1 MRLAPAPIQLAAFTI
16 LIAALLLFGAG
27 EMAGAQDEQ
36 PDAVEPDVIVSAD
49 STDPDSVDPDSD
61 EPLNSHPRVLSIEMR
76 RYDKRDGQPY
86 GIGDEINFTI
96 KFSHN
101 TRCSGKE
108 NAVSFNFG
116 IDSDTALMAVPLRG
130 SNVKGWNGKQWWFAY
145 KVEEGDF
152 DANGI
157 DIPAGAFALTGDV
170 STNDCRV
177 IDVSGVLDQGPLSDH
192 RVDGVRPVVNGAQ
205 VAHGSLNLTFD
216 EDLDEG
222 SVPAPEAFTVTVN
235 GLDRAVSRVIVDG
248 QTVMLL
254 LSSPVAAGEEV
265 TVAYAVPERDPIQDL
280 ARNDANE
287 IDERTLTHST
297 DAPEVLSVRYLTEP
311 GDDRTYRAG
320 DLIEVQVRFN
330 AVVTVDQSGGT
341 PSVRVAIDPGPRQ
354 ALYVSGSN
362 TPELVFAY
370 EVQAGDFDDNG
381 IWINRNRLELNGG
394 AIAAGS
400 VDADLGH
407 GAILIGD
414 GPVIR
419 VDGVSSIAAATT
431 GRETATVSATVPK
444 SGSVYLRYRPRGQ
457 KEWQEGPPASA
468 SAPGTVEI
476 ELSGLRPNAA
486 YQIQMSQDESFALG
500 LFPLEF
506 SNRPSDLDFGL
517 PGVNNEPRGIWGN
530 DDTLWISN
538 DGYQPHNKV
547 FAYARSDGLR
557 NSSLDFDVDA
567 VGNDRPL
574 GIWSDGIR
582 MFVVD
587 GDDFEVYAY
596 LLSDRSRDAD
606 RDLTLAGDHEG
617 PRGIWG
623 NDETFWVSSETERRL
638 FAYTRSDGSRNPDL
652 DIYLADAG
660 NTDARG
666 VWSDG
671 DIIWIVDR
679 DDRKVYAYHL
689 GSKVRQPHL
698 DIALHRS
705 NQEAMGLWG
714 DSGFLYVVNGGKG
727 GRKVFAYYLPEPEP
741 EPRVSAVTLS
751 AITPVSAIAT
761 AWVSYHGDTEHTI
774 HLRYRPSTVA
784 QWTDAAGQRAVAS
797 TKSALTRLGGVQRR
811 LDHGQRAVASARFAL
826 TGLGSEP
833 RFVVQASL
841 DGTFSDGTE
850 HTVELLL
857 RPAADDFLLEAGNT
871 DARGVWSDGD
881 TWWVVNDGDSGN
893 DRVYAYDAATKAYR
907 AEKSFDLDAANTAPQ
922 GVFADADTMWIA
934 DRRDRVH
941 GYAIAD
947 GPSYGTADSAVG
959 GELNTGNGHPAG
971 LWSDGSTMWVVGH
984 VRERLFAYD
993 LHESGAVVERDQ
1005 STEFDLATNYK
1016 APRGMWSD
1024 GTTVWVVDGARHHI
1038 FAYGLSAAGFGQR
1051 QPARE
1056 IRLAPEN
1063 RDPWGIWSDGAKL
1076 WVADSGDDRVY
1087 AYYLPPA
1094 PRGAVVG
1101 VAFDRI
1107 SRTSADITVAV
1118 NSPDS
1123 ESTTVT
1129 LSYSSEPGTITDTD
1143 VEISG
1148 STAVFE
1154 LTGLSEDTHY
1164 EVSAVVDD
1172 GDPIA
1177 TGGFKTQSRADVVQS
1192 YFKNR
1197 FVPTREAAWPWVRET
1212 YDEMRRRNLTPRAPA
1227 GGGGAISAACFA
1239 RSGRL
1244 DWCGVGAY
1252 AIKWGSRNHASVYA
1266 HELAHVYT
1274 IGTGYMVEAPEF
1286 RGFGWVYID
1295 LLGRHGR
1302 YCSASEL
1309 YADAIAHV
1317 TQGGG
1322 HTDYFAACNVVPNSP
1337 SDETEAFIE
1346 DILAHRIPQWLDD
1359 RYGTTGLAYDT
1370 SDDDKYTEMYDLEA
1384 FWSDLKTSKKRWH
1397 RQAAVYALQDAF
1409 GGYCHDGRARHS
1421 AFGSGATRNPWR
1433 AGGCVPQAPPATAT
1447 SDTSIAWAAPRY
1459 DGGSPI
1465 TKYLVEWKGPGE
1477 EFDPSRSL
1485 EITDL
1490 SSLSYRS
1497 EDLAPGSS
1505 VRVTAYNHNGWGE
1518 PSTVTTDAQPY
1529 GSFWVGYLDV
1539 GDSGTGILGSS
1550 WSDSAGYGA
1559 LSPHEFTDGEVDH
1572 TIDYIILPSARRL
1585 ILGLSPEIPSN
1596 FVLYVGDQPF
1606 QKSDATATRTTGE
1619 HRYMYI
1625 WDNPRLNWEVGD
1637 RVAVRLAKLNTGATG
1652 APVITGTPQV
1662 GEALTADVSAID
1674 DFDGVPP
1681 ASEFRFQWMVVD
1693 GGADIVIAGATSSTY
1708 YPSAS
1713 QMGKAIKVRVSF
1725 TDDVGND
1732 ESPLVSEPSDPV
1744 APVAATEVPGDW
1756 PLVPPGLSNGDS
1768 FRLLFITDAPRTARS
1783 SDISVYNDWIQNQ
1796 VAAGHTDIRD
1806 YSAGFRV
1813 VGSTNDVDARDNT
1826 GTTFTAA
1833 NPGVP
1838 IYWLNGPKAVDHY
1851 EDFYDGDWDD
1861 EVNQRD
1867 EFGDPRDISEVWT
1880 GSDHDG
1886 TERFNAS
1893 NGTSRALGNSQNQR
1907 VRFGSPAGNGGP
1919 LSSLT
1924 LDRMQIRRMY
1934 GLSGV
1939 FTVAPS
1945 TVEGSV
1951 AQATPPLAPTGLTA
1965 TAGDGQ
1971 AVLAWIVGGDGGS
1984 AITRHQYR
1992 YSTDGGDGW
2001 SRWTNIPMTAP
2012 YEMRAAEYRVT
2023 GLTNGT
2029 TYTFEVRAVNAEG
2042 ESPASNKATATP
2054 CRCDAT
2060 VPSDWSLVPSGLGP
2074 GDRFRLLFV
2083 SDVKRNAD
2091 EPSIN
2096 AYNTWIQEQ
2105 VAAGHTDI
2113 QDYSGLFRAVAS
2125 TEDTDARDNT
2135 ATVYVAGQ
2143 LGVPIYWLG
2152 GDKAADHYQDFYD
2165 GDWDQEATMWTENGT
2180 SIRHRIEVWTGSSH
2194 DGTKRLLGNPP
2205 STGAL
2210 GHSGT
2215 WVAVGRPN
2223 DSDEGD
2229 GPLAASNDPTE
2240 QKGRNRSLYGLSGVF
2255 EVEAPEGPVT
2265 SYDATTS
2272 LDEVVAALIDYFGAD
2287 VPSST
2292 PPGT

>member
-1 MRLAPAPIQLAAFTI
+1 MRPAPAPILLAAYTF
-16 LIAALLLFGAG
+16 LIAALLLIDAG
-27 EMAGAQDEQ
+27 KIAGAQDEQ
-36 PDAVEPDVIVSAD
+36 PDAVESAD
-49 STDPDSVDPDSD
+49 SIDSNAV
-61 EPLNSHPRVLSIEMR
+61 EPLQNHPRVRSIEMR
-76 RYDKRDGQPY
+76 RYDGRDGQPY
-86 GIGDEINFTI
+86 GIGDKIDFTI

-101 TRCSGKE
+101 TGCSGKE
-108 NAVSFNFG
+108 SAVSFNFG
-116 IDSDTALMAVPLRG
+116 IDSDTALTAVPLRG
-130 SNVKGWNGKQWWFAY
+130 SNVKGWKGKQWWFAY
-145 KVEEGDF
+145 EVEEGDF
-152 DANGI
+152 DPNGI
-157 DIPAGAFALTGDV
+157 DIPAGDLALTGDV

-177 IDVSGVLDQGPLSDH
+177 IDRSGVLDQGPLSDH

-205 VAHGSLNLTFD
+205 VVHGSLTLTFD

-222 SVPAPEAFTVTVN
+222 SVPAPEAFTVTVD
-235 GLDRAVSRVIVDG
+235 GIDRAVSRVIVDG

-265 TVAYAVPERDPIQDL
+265 TVAYAVPKKDPIQDL
-280 ARNDANE
+280 ARNDADE
-287 IDERTLTHST
+287 IDERTLTHSA
-297 DAPEVLSVRYLTEP
+297 DAPEVLSVRFLTEP

-341 PSVRVAIDPGPRQ
+341 PSVRVAIDSGTRQ

-381 IWINRNRLELNGG
+381 IWINRNRLELDGG

-407 GAILIGD
+407 GPILVGD

-431 GRETATVSATVPK
+431 GWETATVSATVPK

-457 KEWQEGPPASA
+457 EEWQEGPPASA

-476 ELSGLRPNAA
+476 ELSGLHPNAA
-486 YQIQMSQDESFALG
+486 YQIQMSQDDSFALG

-506 SNRPSDLDFGL
+506 SNRPTDMDFGL

-538 DGYQPHNKV
+538 DGYQPHNQV
-547 FAYARSDGLR
+547 FAYTRSDGLR
-557 NSSLDFDVDA
+557 NSSLDFDVDSA
-567 VGNDRPL
+567 GNDKPL
-574 GIWSDGIR
+574 GIWSDGTR

-596 LLSDRSRDAD
+596 LLSDRSHDAD
-606 RDLTLAGDHEG
+606 RDLTLAGDHGG
-617 PRGIWG
+617 PKGIWG
-623 NDETFWVSSETERRL
+623 NDETLWVSSETESRL

-660 NTDARG
+660 NSDARG

-671 DIIWIVDR
+671 DIIWVIDR

-689 GSKVRQPHL
+689 ASKARQPRL

-705 NQEAMGLWG
+705 NEAAVGLWG
-714 DSGFLYVVNGGKG
+714 DSGFLYVVNGGNG

-751 AITPVSAIAT
+751 SVTPASATAT
-761 AWVSYHGDTEHTI
+761 AWVSYHGDTERMI
-774 HLRYRPSTVA
+774 HLRYRPYTVA
-784 QWTDAAGQRAVAS
+784 QWTVAASQRPVAS
-797 TKSALTRLGGVQRR
+797 TKSALTVLGGVQRR
-811 LDHGQRAVASARFAL
+811 MSFGERAVASAEFVL

-833 RFVVQASL
+833 RFVVQASF

-857 RPAADDFLLEAGNT
+857 RSAADDFLLEAGN
-871 DARGVWSDGD
+871 DAAVGIWSDGD
-881 TWWVVNDGDSGN
+881 TWWVVNDGGGGN
-893 DRVYAYDAATKAYR
+893 DRVYAYDTATKAYL
-907 AEKSFDLDAANTAPQ
+907 AEKSFDLDPANTAPR

-934 DRRDRVH
+934 DRGDRVY
-941 GYAIAD
+941 GYGIAD

-959 GELNTGNGHPAG
+959 GELSTGDGHLAG
-971 LWSDGSTMWVVGH
+971 LWSDGSTMWIVGH
-984 VRERLFAYD
+984 VRERLFAYELD
-993 LHESGAVVERDQ
+993 ESGAVGDRGQ
-1005 STEFDLATNYK
+1005 SAAFDLATNYK

-1024 GTTVWVVDGARHHI
+1024 GTTAWVVDGARHQI
-1038 FAYGLSAAGFGQR
+1038 FAYGLSAGGFGQR

-1063 RDPWGIWSDGAKL
+1063 RDPWGIWSDGAKM
-1076 WVADSGDDRVY
+1076 WVADRGDDRVY
-1087 AYYLPPA
+1087 AYFLPPA
-1094 PRGAVVG
+1094 PSGAVIG

-1107 SRTSADITVAV
+1107 SQTSADITVSV
-1118 NSPDS
+1118 NNPDS
-1123 ESTTVT
+1123 ESMTAT
-1129 LSYSSEPGTITDTD
+1129 LSYSSEPGTITTTD
-1143 VEISG
+1143 VEVSG
-1148 STAVFE
+1148 SAAVFE
-1154 LTGLSEDTHY
+1154 LTGLSEDTRY

-1177 TGGFKTQSRADVVQS
+1177 TGGFKTQSRPDVVQS
-1192 YFKNR
+1192 YFKNK

-1227 GGGGAISAACFA
+1227 GGGGYITTSCFA

-1252 AIKWGSRNHASVYA
+1252 VIKWGSRNHASVYA

-1322 HTDYFAACNVVPNSP
+1322 HTGYFAGCNVTPNSP

-1346 DILAHRIPQWLDD
+1346 DILAYRIPQWFDD

-1384 FWSDLKTSKKRWH
+1384 FWSDLKTTKHKWH
-1397 RQAAVYALQDAF
+1397 RKSAVYALQDAF
-1409 GGYCHDGRARHS
+1409 GGYCHVGRARHS

-1465 TKYLVEWKGPGE
+1465 TKYLVEWKSPGE
-1477 EFDPSRSL
+1477 KFDPSRSL

-1518 PSTVTTDAQPY
+1518 PSTVTTDAQSY

-1539 GDSGTGILGSS
+1539 GYNGTGILGFTR
-1550 WSDSAGYGA
+1550 SDSAGYGA

-1572 TIDYIILPSARRL
+1572 TIDYIVLASARRL
-1585 ILGLSPEIPSN
+1585 ILGLSPEISSD

-1606 QKSDATATRTTGE
+1606 QKSDATTRPASTTRTWTPWLQKSDATVTATGTTEE
-1619 HRYMYI
+1619 HQYI
-1625 WDNPRLNWEVGD
+1625 WDNPGLSWQAGD
-1637 RVAVRLAKLNTGATG
+1637 RVAVRLAKFNTGATG

-1674 DFDGVPP
+1674 DFNGVPP

-1713 QMGKAIKVRVSF
+1713 QVGKAIKVKASF
-1725 TDDVGND
+1725 TDVVGND
-1732 ESPLVSEPSDPV
+1732 EGPLVSEPSDAV

-1756 PLVPPGLSNGDS
+1756 PLVPPGLSSGDS
-1768 FRLLFITDAPRTARS
+1768 FRLLFITDAQRTARS
-1783 SDISVYNDWIQNQ
+1783 SDINAYNDWIQNQ

-1806 YSAGFRV
+1806 YSDLFRA
-1813 VGSTNDVDARDNT
+1813 VGSTEDTDARDNT

-1833 NPGVP
+1833 DPGVP

-1867 EFGDPRDISEVWT
+1867 EFGDPRDIGQVWT

-1893 NGTSRALGNSQNQR
+1893 NRTSRALGNSQNQR
-1907 VRFGSPAGNGGP
+1907 VRYGSPAGNGGP

-1924 LDRMQIRRMY
+1924 LDRMQNRRMY

-1939 FTVAPS
+1939 LTVA
-1945 TVEGSV
+1945 
-1951 AQATPPLAPTGLTA
+1951 
-1965 TAGDGQ
+1965 
-1971 AVLAWIVGGDGGS
+1971 
-1984 AITRHQYR
+1984 
-1992 YSTDGGDGW
+1992 
-2001 SRWTNIPMTAP
+2001 
-2012 YEMRAAEYRVT
+2012 
-2023 GLTNGT
+2023 
-2029 TYTFEVRAVNAEG
+2029 
-2042 ESPASNKATATP
+2042 
-2054 CRCDAT
+2054 
-2060 VPSDWSLVPSGLGP
+2060 
-2074 GDRFRLLFV
+2074 
-2083 SDVKRNAD
+2083 
-2091 EPSIN
+2091 
-2096 AYNTWIQEQ
+2096 
-2105 VAAGHTDI
+2105 
-2113 QDYSGLFRAVAS
+2113 
-2125 TEDTDARDNT
+2125 
-2135 ATVYVAGQ
+2135 
-2143 LGVPIYWLG
+2143 
-2152 GDKAADHYQDFYD
+2152 
-2165 GDWDQEATMWTENGT
+2165 
-2180 SIRHRIEVWTGSSH
+2180 
-2194 DGTKRLLGNPP
+2194 
-2205 STGAL
+2205 
-2210 GHSGT
+2210 
-2215 WVAVGRPN
+2215 
-2223 DSDEGD
+2223 
-2229 GPLAASNDPTE
+2229 
-2240 QKGRNRSLYGLSGVF
+2240 
-2255 EVEAPEGPVT
+2255 APEGPVT
-2265 SYDATTS
+2265 APKS
-2272 LDEVVAALIDYFGAD
+2272 
-2287 VPSST
+2287 SST

>member
-1 MRLAPAPIQLAAFTI
+1 MRLAPAPILLAAYTF
-16 LIAALLLFGAG
+16 LIAALLLIDAG
-27 EMAGAQDEQ
+27 EIAGAQDEQ
-36 PDAVEPDVIVSAD
+36 PDAVEFAD
-49 STDPDSVDPDSD
+49 SIDPDAIKSLV
-61 EPLNSHPRVLSIEMR
+61 SHPRVRSIEMR
-76 RYDKRDGQPY
+76 RYDGRDGQPY

-101 TRCSGKE
+101 TGCSGKE
-108 NAVSFNFG
+108 DAVSFNFG
-116 IDSDTALMAVPLRG
+116 IDSDTALTVVPLRG
-130 SNVKGWNGKQWWFAY
+130 SNVKGWKGKQWWFAY
-145 KVEEGDF
+145 EVEEGDL

-157 DIPAGAFALTGDV
+157 DIPAGDLALTGDV

-177 IDVSGVLDQGPLSDH
+177 IDRSGVLDQGPLSDH

-205 VAHGSLNLTFD
+205 VVHGSLNLTFD

-222 SVPAPEAFTVTVN
+222 SVPAPEAFTVTVD
-235 GLDRAVSRVIVDG
+235 GMDRAVSRVIVGG

-254 LSSPVAAGEEV
+254 LSSPVAVGEEV
-265 TVAYAVPERDPIQDL
+265 TVSYAVPKKNPIQDL
-280 ARNDANE
+280 ARNDADE
-287 IDERTLTHST
+287 INERTLTHSV
-297 DAPEVLSVRYLTEP
+297 DAPEVLSVRFLTEP
-311 GDDRTYRAG
+311 GDDRTFRAG
-320 DLIEVQVRFN
+320 DLIEVQIRFN
-330 AVVTVDQSGGT
+330 AAVTVDQSGGT
-341 PSVRVAIDPGPRQ
+341 PSLRVAIDPGTRQ

-381 IWINRNRLELNGG
+381 IWINRNRLDLNGG

-407 GAILIGD
+407 GSILVGD
-414 GPVIR
+414 NPVIR
-419 VDGVSSIAAATT
+419 VDGVSNIAAATT

-476 ELSGLRPNAA
+476 ELSGLLPNSA
-486 YQIQMSQDESFALG
+486 YQIHMSQDESFALG

-517 PGVNNEPRGIWGN
+517 PGVNKEPRGIWGN

-538 DGYQPHNKV
+538 DGYQPHNQV
-547 FAYARSDGLR
+547 FAYTRSDGLR
-557 NSSLDFDVDA
+557 NSSLDFDVDSA
-567 VGNDRPL
+567 GNDKPL
-574 GIWSDGIR
+574 GIWSDGTR

-596 LLSDRSRDAD
+596 LLSDRSHDAD
-606 RDLTLAGDHEG
+606 RDLTLAGDHGG
-617 PRGIWG
+617 PKGIWG
-623 NDETFWVSSETERRL
+623 NDETLWVSSETESRL

-660 NTDARG
+660 NSDARG

-671 DIIWIVDR
+671 DIIWVIDR

-689 GSKVRQPHL
+689 ASKARQPHL

-705 NQEAMGLWG
+705 NEAAVGLWG

-741 EPRVSAVTLS
+741 EPQVSAVTLS
-751 AITPVSAIAT
+751 AVTPASATAT
-761 AWVSYHGDTEHTI
+761 AWVSYHGDTERMI
-774 HLRYRPSTVA
+774 HLRYRPYTVA
-784 QWTDAAGQRAVAS
+784 QWTVAASQRPVAS
-797 TKSALTRLGGVQRR
+797 TKSALTGLGGVQRR
-811 LDHGQRAVASARFAL
+811 LSFGERAVASAEFVL

-833 RFVVQASL
+833 RFVVQASF

-857 RPAADDFLLEAGNT
+857 RPAADDFLLEAGN
-871 DARGVWSDGD
+871 DAAVGIWSDGD
-881 TWWVVNDGDSGN
+881 TWWVLNDGGGGN

-907 AEKSFDLDAANTAPQ
+907 AEKSFDLDAANTAPR
-922 GVFADADTMWIA
+922 GVFADAGTMWIT
-934 DRRDRVH
+934 DRGDRVH
-941 GYAIAD
+941 GYGIAD
-947 GPSYGTADSAVG
+947 GPSYGTADPAVG
-959 GELNTGNGHPAG
+959 GELGTGNGQPAG

-993 LHESGAVVERDQ
+993 LDESGAVGERDQ
-1005 STEFDLATNYK
+1005 SAEFDLATTYK

-1024 GTTVWVVDGARHHI
+1024 GTTVWVVDNARHHI

-1051 QPARE
+1051 QPTRD

-1063 RDPWGIWSDGAKL
+1063 RDPWGIWSDGAKM
-1076 WVADSGDDRVY
+1076 WVADRGDDRVY
-1087 AYYLPPA
+1087 AYFLPPA
-1094 PRGAVVG
+1094 PNGAVIG

-1107 SRTSADITVAV
+1107 SQTSADITVTV
-1118 NSPDS
+1118 NNPDS
-1123 ESTTVT
+1123 KSMTVT
-1129 LSYSSEPGTITDTD
+1129 LSYSSEPGAVTDTD
-1143 VEISG
+1143 VEVSG
-1148 STAVFE
+1148 SAAVFE
-1154 LTGLSEDTHY
+1154 LTGLSENTRY

-1177 TGGFKTQSRADVVQS
+1177 TGGFKTQSRPDVVQS
-1192 YFKNR
+1192 YFKDK

-1212 YDEMRRRNLTPRAPA
+1212 YDEMRRRNLIPRAPA
-1227 GGGGAISAACFA
+1227 GGGGYISTACFA

-1295 LLGRHGR
+1295 LLGREGR

-1322 HTDYFAACNVVPNSP
+1322 HTGYFSGCNVTPKSP

-1384 FWSDLKTSKKRWH
+1384 FWSDLKTTKHKWH
-1397 RQAAVYALQDAF
+1397 RQSAVYALQDAF
-1409 GGYCHDGRARHS
+1409 GGYCHIGRARHS

-1433 AGGCVPQAPPATAT
+1433 AGGCVPQAPPVTAT
-1447 SDTSIAWAAPRY
+1447 SDTAITWAAPRY

-1485 EITDL
+1485 EVTDL
-1490 SSLSYRS
+1490 SSLSYPS
-1497 EDLAPGSS
+1497 EHLAPGSS

-1518 PSTVTTDAQPY
+1518 PFTFTTTAP
-1529 GSFWVGYLDV
+1529 V
-1539 GDSGTGILGSS
+1539 
-1550 WSDSAGYGA
+1550 
-1559 LSPHEFTDGEVDH
+1559 
-1572 TIDYIILPSARRL
+1572 
-1585 ILGLSPEIPSN
+1585 
-1596 FVLYVGDQPF
+1596 
-1606 QKSDATATRTTGE
+1606 ATA
-1619 HRYMYI
+1619 
-1625 WDNPRLNWEVGD
+1625 PPV
-1637 RVAVRLAKLNTGATG
+1637 ATG

-1662 GEALTADVSAID
+1662 GEELTADVSAID
-1674 DFDGVPP
+1674 DVNGVPP

-1693 GGADIVIAGATSSTY
+1693 GGADIVIAEATSSTY

-1713 QMGKAIKVRVSF
+1713 QVGKAIKVRASF
-1725 TDDVGND
+1725 TDVAGND
-1732 ESPLVSEPSDPV
+1732 EGPLVSEPSDAV
-1744 APVAATEVPGDW
+1744 APVAVTEVPGDW
-1756 PLVPPGLSNGDS
+1756 PLVPPELSSGDS

-1783 SDISVYNDWIQNQ
+1783 SDINAYNEWIQNQ

-1806 YSAGFRV
+1806 YSDLFRA
-1813 VGSTNDVDARDNT
+1813 VGSTEDTDARDNT
-1826 GTTFTAA
+1826 GTTFTTAD
-1833 NPGVP
+1833 PGVP

-1867 EFGDPRDISEVWT
+1867 EFGDPRDIGQVWT

-1893 NGTSRALGNSQNQR
+1893 NRTSRALGNSQDQR
-1907 VRFGSPAGNGGP
+1907 VRYGSPAGNGGP

-1924 LDRMQIRRMY
+1924 LDRMQNRRM
-1934 GLSGV
+1934 
-1939 FTVAPS
+1939 
-1945 TVEGSV
+1945 
-1951 AQATPPLAPTGLTA
+1951 
-1965 TAGDGQ
+1965 
-1971 AVLAWIVGGDGGS
+1971 
-1984 AITRHQYR
+1984 
-1992 YSTDGGDGW
+1992 
-2001 SRWTNIPMTAP
+2001 
-2012 YEMRAAEYRVT
+2012 
-2023 GLTNGT
+2023 
-2029 TYTFEVRAVNAEG
+2029 
-2042 ESPASNKATATP
+2042 
-2054 CRCDAT
+2054 
-2060 VPSDWSLVPSGLGP
+2060 
-2074 GDRFRLLFV
+2074 
-2083 SDVKRNAD
+2083 
-2091 EPSIN
+2091 
-2096 AYNTWIQEQ
+2096 
-2105 VAAGHTDI
+2105 
-2113 QDYSGLFRAVAS
+2113 
-2125 TEDTDARDNT
+2125 
-2135 ATVYVAGQ
+2135 
-2143 LGVPIYWLG
+2143 
-2152 GDKAADHYQDFYD
+2152 
-2165 GDWDQEATMWTENGT
+2165 
-2180 SIRHRIEVWTGSSH
+2180 
-2194 DGTKRLLGNPP
+2194 
-2205 STGAL
+2205 
-2210 GHSGT
+2210 
-2215 WVAVGRPN
+2215 
-2223 DSDEGD
+2223 
-2229 GPLAASNDPTE
+2229 
-2240 QKGRNRSLYGLSGVF
+2240 YGLSGVF
-2255 EVEAPEGPVT
+2255 EVEAPQGPVT
-2265 SYDATTS
+2265 SYDAYATIS
-2272 LDEVVAALIDYFGAD
+2272 WDEVVAALIDYFGAD
-2287 VPSST
+2287 VSSST